1 MCVKIF
7 LTELVNIFLTEL
19 MNLGK
24 SMTESMYNVIGGYLW
39 VIQLLFN
46 FIFCNITYL
55 KKEKKKKAAAVFVSV
70 KKIFCVCLCVQD
82 LVPAYMI

>member
-55 KKEKKKKAAAVFVSV
+55 KKEKKKKQLQFLCQLKRFFVCVSV
-70 KKIFCVCLCVQD
+70 CKIWYL
-82 LVPAYMI
+82 LT